1 MISVI
6 KKMSVTN
13 KNDDKFKCE
22 CGSVIKNTQS
32 NIRQHKKTL
41 LHKNHENK
49 ERGRRRS
56 RNRVFSECV

>member
-13 KNDDKFKCE
+13 KMMINSNA
-22 CGSVIKNTQS
+22 SVGLLLKIPSQ
-32 NIRQHKKTL
+32 IYKKTI